1 MDTQAQIR
9 LLWRTSQYDA
19 NGWLETGQYSPFPIK
34 KRSGRLSPDQT
45 SSNTLQPSSVL
56 QSSHLR
62 LQPLSL
68 LEQNFDTTTWWSR
81 TFSKL
86 LSFTEWAAFS
96 RGIATSL
103 RLLSKCF
110 GMNAGTRLTFRITIG
125 RGKGSLFTHSWT
137 WNQADMPSFNMQV
150 GGRPKRLIRLRWK

>member
-56 QSSHLR
+56 
-62 LQPLSL
+62 
-68 LEQNFDTTTWWSR
+68 
-81 TFSKL
+81 
-86 LSFTEWAAFS
+86 
-96 RGIATSL
+96 
-103 RLLSKCF
+103 
-110 GMNAGTRLTFRITIG
+110 
-125 RGKGSLFTHSWT
+125 
-137 WNQADMPSFNMQV
+137 
-150 GGRPKRLIRLRWK
+150 